1 MKRFAG
7 IRSEDGQSL
16 VEFAL
21 VLPVL
26 LLLATGILEFGLMF
40 NQYLSLTDAAQAG
53 ARALAL
59 DAGQTNGDVC
69 SAEEQKLMAP
79 NFPTLD
85 LTQDN
90 FQSPG
95 GGPDPIFEGAEECD
109 NPGSWTPGDSVT
121 FYVQKDFKFDHL
133 FGFVP
138 FTVTLTA
145 QATDAIEG
153 Q

>member
-1 MKRFAG
+1 MRRVSD
-7 IRSEDGQSL
+7 IRHEDGQSL
-16 VEFAL
+16 IEFVL

-40 NQYLSLTDAAQAG
+40 NQYLSLTDAARTG

-59 DAGQTNGDVC
+59 DAGQSGDVC
-69 SAEEQKLMAP
+69 SAEEQKLMGPA
-79 NFPTLD
+79 NPTLN
-85 LTQDN
+85 LTQAN
-90 FQSPG
+90 FVSPNN
-95 GGPDPIFEGAEECD
+95 GPDPIFQGTEQCNDA
-109 NPGSWTPGDSVT
+109 GSWTPGDSVT
-121 FYVQKDFKFDHL
+121 FYIQKDFQFDHL

-138 FTVTLTA
+138 FKVTLTA